1 MQDSPG
7 SACKSS
13 MPLVSVY
20 SPGMLM
26 KNMPHESLMG
36 IPIGVFHGN
45 QAPRSMFTPRS
56 RSSGMTRNRLMLKSP
71 ISTLT
76 PCRVTFNASQSQ
88 NSCSFV
94 GHLLFAR
101 TLCM

>member
-1 MQDSPG
+1 MQDSPWLG
-7 SACKSS
+7 VQVHQA
-13 MPLVSVY
+13 LGERVLARHVDE
-20 SPGMLM
+20 
-26 KNMPHESLMG
+26 NMPHESLMG
-36 IPIGVFHGN
+36 CPSGVFHGN
-45 QAPRSMFTPRS
+45 QAPRSMFTPRL

-76 PCRVTFNASQSQ
+76 PCCVTFNASQSQ
-88 NSCSFV
+88 NSCSFF